1 MLKELQIQNYAIIEK
16 IEVNFSANLN
26 ILTGETGAGKS
37 ILMGALSLVLGERA
51 DTSVL
56 LSADKKCYIEAVFDI
71 KNRKETKEKLIQNKL
86 ETDDELIIRREIKA
100 NGKSRAF
107 INDSPVTLD
116 ILKQISATLV
126 DLHRQF
132 DTLDLGLSDFQ
143 RQVVDGLAGNKNL
156 LDTYGKAYLEM
167 QQLKEEL
174 QKLIEEKQNFH
185 KEFDYN
191 KFLFDEIEEAAFYE
205 NEIEEAEAAIKLLES
220 AEGIRTAL
228 EFSATTLEEGEQTIL
243 QQLKLVYNQLAAF
256 QQAVPELEAISSRLQ
271 VAHIELQDISAEI
284 SRLHSKIDADPERL
298 NHLQER
304 LSDGYRLF
312 KKHAVNSTAALLEI
326 KNGLGKK
333 LEAVLNISDQILSVE
348 KELAGITA
356 KAEEYAEMLSK
367 SRKKIIKAF
376 QNEVNELLAGVG
388 MPNARFK
395 VEIKNVPLDS
405 YGKDAIEFL
414 FDGNRSDKFE
424 PVKKV
429 ASGGELSRLMLC
441 IKSLV
446 ARSVDL
452 PTMIFD
458 EIDTGISGEAA
469 KQVGEIM
476 KELAA
481 SRQIIAITHQP
492 QIAGKAD
499 AHYLVHKEI
508 YGNSIRTNIRLLNK
522 EENVL
527 EIAKM
532 ISGEK
537 PTEAALRHAR
547 EMVK

>member
-71 KNRKETKEKLIQNKL
+71 KDRKETKEKLIQNKL

-174 QKLIEEKQNFH
+174 QKLNEEKQNFH

-205 NEIEEAEAAIKLLES
+205 NEIE
-220 AEGIRTAL
+220 
-228 EFSATTLEEGEQTIL
+228 
-243 QQLKLVYNQLAAF
+243 
-256 QQAVPELEAISSRLQ
+256 
-271 VAHIELQDISAEI
+271 
-284 SRLHSKIDADPERL
+284 
-298 NHLQER
+298 
-304 LSDGYRLF
+304 
-312 KKHAVNSTAALLEI
+312 
-326 KNGLGKK
+326 
-333 LEAVLNISDQILSVE
+333 
-348 KELAGITA
+348 
-356 KAEEYAEMLSK
+356 
-367 SRKKIIKAF
+367 
-376 QNEVNELLAGVG
+376 
-388 MPNARFK
+388 
-395 VEIKNVPLDS
+395 
-405 YGKDAIEFL
+405 
-414 FDGNRSDKFE
+414 
-424 PVKKV
+424 
-429 ASGGELSRLMLC
+429 
-441 IKSLV
+441 
-446 ARSVDL
+446 
-452 PTMIFD
+452 
-458 EIDTGISGEAA
+458 
-469 KQVGEIM
+469 
-476 KELAA
+476 
-481 SRQIIAITHQP
+481 
-492 QIAGKAD
+492 
-499 AHYLVHKEI
+499 
-508 YGNSIRTNIRLLNK
+508 
-522 EENVL
+522 
-527 EIAKM
+527 
-532 ISGEK
+532 
-537 PTEAALRHAR
+537 
-547 EMVK
+547 